1 MSSKRDLKKHI
12 RYACGDTAAEILTAY
27 EIDNLDSKTVGD
39 IIGKIARLQTSSLA
53 NVSFSFD
60 KTTRDFDSKK
70 EYNKARRAYSKEAY
84 TKLQNQFMTGLEEI
98 VKDMNATLTDE
109 IKAANV
115 KSLAKK

>member
-1 MSSKRDLKKHI
+1 MSSKRDLKKRI

-27 EIDNLDSKTVGD
+27 EIDNLNPEKVGE
-39 IIGKIARLQTSSLA
+39 IVGKIAKLQTSSLA

-60 KTTRDFDSKK
+60 KTTRDFENKK
-70 EYNKARRAYSKEAY
+70 AYNKARREYSKEAY
-84 TKLQNQFMTGLEEI
+84 NNLLSQFMSGLTEI
-98 VKDMNATLTDE
+98 VKDMNAVLTDD